1 MYRGALVLTGIGRH
15 EGRRHTTRTLDVLD
29 WGNASSNVALD
40 ESSNR
45 ATEKRSKRITSV
57 DSCFN
62 YKFTR
67 YIFRVRMKRVQWDG
81 RALREA
87 GMAVQPSDKSTR
99 RLSTVATCKLSY
111 YNFLSIADFYKS
123 IETSGVFF
131 ASLFLLFFTI
141 KWRQMFFSTLYIHA
155 CGDFCAGRGVDII
168 VAAFRWCSTK
178 IKNGYNC
185 G

>member
-123 IETSGVFF
+123 IETSGVF
-131 ASLFLLFFTI
+131 LPP
-141 KWRQMFFSTLYIHA
+141 FFSYFSPLNGAKCFFLRYISMLA
-155 CGDFCAGRGVDII
+155 VIFARDVM
-168 VAAFRWCSTK
+168 STW
-178 IKNGYNC
+178 
-185 G
+185 